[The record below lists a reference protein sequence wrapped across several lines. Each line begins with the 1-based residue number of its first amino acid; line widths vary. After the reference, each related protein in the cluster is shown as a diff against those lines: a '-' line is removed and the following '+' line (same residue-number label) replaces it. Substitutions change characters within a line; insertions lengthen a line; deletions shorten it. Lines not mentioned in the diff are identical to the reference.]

1 MKMGSR
7 VKKIFAIIKKELFRV
22 FKDKRLVFTTI
33 LMPGLMIFLLYSIM
47 GEAMTSLSTP
57 DVESEIVVINNYQLF
72 DTILSNTDFKYNLVD
87 GNIESLEQY
96 KENLYDGDI
105 DYIIVFPSDFIVES
119 DKVYNINTYYN
130 PSLES
135 SSLANDYVTSTLTLM
150 EDMIIS
156 QKYGDIDVFTL
167 NVGNDENLIFDESEM
182 MGLAISMILPFLII
196 TFLFSGAMSVAPEAI
211 AGEKERGTMATLLV
225 TPIRRGEIALGKIIA
240 LSIISVA
247 SAVSSFIGIIASLP
261 KLLGLNAENGITD
274 LYNLGDYLLILVI
287 LIATVL
293 VIVGLITVISALAKN
308 MKEANTFILPL
319 YLVTMGVGVSTMF
332 STTAQTNIMY
342 YFIPIYNSLQCLVGI
357 FTFNYSIINLLVT
370 ILINICYTGV
380 FTLLLTKMFNNEKIM
395 FSK

>member
-1 MKMGSR
+1 MGSR

>member
-1 MKMGSR
+1 MGSR

-33 LMPGLMIFLLYSIM
+33 LMPGLMIFLLYSNM

-87 GNIESLEQY
+87 GNIESLEKY
-96 KENLYDGDI
+96 KENLYDGNI

>member
-1 MKMGSR
+1 MGSR

-87 GNIESLEQY
+87 GNIESLEKY
-96 KENLYDGDI
+96 KENLYDGNI